1 MKKNLLRDTFVAGL
15 TLFAMFLGAGNI
27 IFPPSVGV
35 NTGSSWLIAAIG
47 FVITGAGL
55 PLLGTLT
62 LSKLGGNADN
72 ISKRAWPRMG
82 SILNVVIIVMIGPL
96 FAIPR
101 TAATT
106 CEMSVL
112 PFIGSSLDSN
122 TVFIITSFVFFLI
135 TYLLSISQS
144 KVMDSIGGVLSPLLI
159 VFLFITI
166 ALSIITPIGTPAKP
180 LVEDSLFYFGFSQG
194 YLTMDGIGSLVMS
207 GTIASFILNKGYS
220 KEETKKMLPKSAL
233 IAGILLSI
241 VYFGYTWIGAS
252 GSQTLGALINNRPL
266 LLSSAS
272 LKLAGK
278 FGQILLGAII
288 FFACLTTSSGLTVT
302 FAQYFN
308 KLSNG
313 KISYRFLVIF
323 AVVSSFLISL
333 IGVEGIIQLSV
344 PILEVIYPIC
354 IVLIALHMLGRFVK
368 YDESFKG
375 ALIGTFLVCPLIALD
390 KFPTLKNTFDH
401 IINSLPLG
409 KEGFIYL
416 PPAFIGFVIGT
427 LWGYMKKSKSTS
439 LVK

>member
-62 LSKLGGNADN
+62 LSKVGGNADN

-166 ALSIITPIGTPAKP
+166 ALSIITPIGAPAKP